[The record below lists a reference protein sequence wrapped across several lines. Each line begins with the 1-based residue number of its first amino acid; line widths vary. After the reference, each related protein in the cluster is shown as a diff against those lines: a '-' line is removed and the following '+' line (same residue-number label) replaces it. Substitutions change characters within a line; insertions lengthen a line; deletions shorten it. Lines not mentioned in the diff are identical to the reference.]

1 MWDAIILGQ
10 VPGTTSRL
18 SYAAVLS
25 LALLLLMLVLVR
37 SVARRRSSWYWR
49 VYAEMELYGVED
61 ELFPYSNDAGRF
73 ENPFVR
79 AELRRVSN
87 ESKRRASLAL
97 VEYFHRTVAVLRA
110 GTAFRVPGQPE

>member
-73 ENPFVR
+73 GAPMKPS
-79 AELRRVSN
+79 RRH
-87 ESKRRASLAL
+87 ETGYPHLAD
-97 VEYFHRTVAVLRA
+97 HAPS
-110 GTAFRVPGQPE
+110 TA